1 MAGAVVINRRD
12 GSRID
17 LANVQSG
24 ILVPSMEEVLSVDL
38 SRVRW
43 VLVIEKEA
51 AYQSVISSEDWQEM
65 MWHAVIVT
73 VSSSLVNIELST

>member
-51 AYQSVISSEDWQEM
+51 AYQSIISSEDWQEM

>member
-12 GSRID
+12 GSKID
-17 LANVQSG
+17 LVNVQSG

-43 VLVIEKEA
+43 MLIIEKEVK
-51 AYQSVISSEDWQEM
+51 YFPGRI
-65 MWHAVIVT
+65 
-73 VSSSLVNIELST
+73 

>member
-24 ILVPSMEEVLSVDL
+24 ILVPSMEDVLSVDL

-43 VLVIEKEA
+43 VLVIEKEVRCSTA
-51 AYQSVISSEDWQEM
+51 ARLTKD
-65 MWHAVIVT
+65 
-73 VSSSLVNIELST
+73 